1 MTTARDRQQEYAEW
15 LDDVLRN
22 LSAEMLA
29 GAFPSWRIVATGD
42 RWLAVRIGNF
52 LEERSGPRSLLR
64 YFLDAPDPGRLGDML
79 SLQTQL
85 DQMSADQLA
94 DVYRY
99 ARLPESRPGDE
110 Q

>member
-1 MTTARDRQQEYAEW
+1 MTTARDRQHEYSDW
-15 LDDVLRN
+15 LDDALRD

-29 GAFPSWRIVATGD
+29 GAFPSWRIVATRD

-64 YFLDAPDPGRLGDML
+64 YFLYALDPERLGEML
-79 SLQTQL
+79 SLQTLL
-85 DQMSADQLA
+85 DDMSADQLA

-99 ARLPESRPGDE
+99 ARLAEPLPGDE